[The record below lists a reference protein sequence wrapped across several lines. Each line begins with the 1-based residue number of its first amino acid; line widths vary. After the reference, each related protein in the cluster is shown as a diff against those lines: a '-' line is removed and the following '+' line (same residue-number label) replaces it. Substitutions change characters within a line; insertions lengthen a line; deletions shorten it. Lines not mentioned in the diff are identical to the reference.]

1 MGMLVVDRWVIGE
14 QWGWEG
20 RTSNNVVMWQHFGFR
35 TACEK
40 SCDPFAYIQCK
51 QTCTLYG
58 CLAQRSCMLPLWFTG
73 TSVRFSILHFF
84 LKALLNQCKL
94 SPHGIRG
101 LQLIITTNNLFS
113 RSVRVLY
120 SPPHIPAGIRRN
132 LVDSSR
138 FWEFRGMEILAVLP
152 AKIVIS
158 VPQNSGRF
166 QNGPRITRTEL
177 TGMESPELFLIVIL
191 IFFNSNS
198 NYLVVIRVNY

>member
-1 MGMLVVDRWVIGE
+1 M
-14 QWGWEG
+14 
-20 RTSNNVVMWQHFGFR
+20 TWQHFGFR

-40 SCDPFAYIQCK
+40 SCDLFAYIQHK

-58 CLAQRSCMLPLWFTG
+58 CLAQRLCTLPLCFTG

-94 SPHGIRG
+94 SPHGICG

-120 SPPHIPAGIRRN
+120 SPPHIPAGICRN
-132 LVDSSR
+132 PVDSGR
-138 FWEFRGMEILAVLP
+138 FQEFRGMEILAVLP
-152 AKIVIS
+152 AKIIIS

-166 QNGPRITRTEL
+166 RNGPRITRTESIG
-177 TGMESPELFLIVIL
+177 TESLELFLIVI
-191 IFFNSNS
+191 
-198 NYLVVIRVNY
+198 VII